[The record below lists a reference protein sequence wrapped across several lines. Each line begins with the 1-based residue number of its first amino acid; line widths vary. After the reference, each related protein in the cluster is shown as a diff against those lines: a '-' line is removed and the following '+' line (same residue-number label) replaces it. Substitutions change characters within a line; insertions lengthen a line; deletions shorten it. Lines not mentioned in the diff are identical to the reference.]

1 MSATPRI
8 ETVLFDAAGTLIELR
23 ESVGTS
29 YARVA
34 REHGVEL
41 PAWRLDDAFSRI
53 FPQAPPLLF
62 PEATGAEIDACERQ
76 WWRAVVRSTFLAT
89 DSTARFEDFDG
100 FFDALYTEF
109 SRPESWCPRQ
119 GCHAMLA
126 ELRGRGMTLG
136 VVSNFDRRL
145 YALFAGLELAS
156 LVDAIILPSDAG
168 AEKPAAEIFE
178 FALSQLGATASATVF
193 VGDSDADDIR
203 GARALGM
210 RTIDVTSLAN
220 FDDFPDR
227 LGKLAAHGAE
237 STDD

>member
-23 ESVGTS
+23 ESVGAV

-34 REHGVEL
+34 REHGVDL
-41 PAWRLDDAFSRI
+41 PAWRLGDAFRRI
-53 FPQAPPLLF
+53 FPQAPPLVF
-62 PEATGAEIDACERQ
+62 PEAAGAEIDACERR

-89 DSTARFEDFDG
+89 DSTACFEDFDG
-100 FFDALYTEF
+100 FFDALYAEF
-109 SRPESWCPRQ
+109 SRPETWCPRR

-126 ELRGRGMTLG
+126 ELRRRGFALG

-145 YALFAGLELAS
+145 HALLAGLEIAP
-156 LVDAIILPSDAG
+156 LVDAIVLPSDAG
-168 AEKPAAEIFE
+168 AEKPAPEIFE
-178 FALSQLGATASATVF
+178 FALSRLGASASATVF
-193 VGDSDADDIR
+193 VGDSDVEDIR

-227 LGKLAAHGAE
+227 LGQLAAHSAE

>member
-1 MSATPRI
+1 MSATVRI

-23 ESVGTS
+23 ESVGTR
-29 YARVA
+29 YAWVA
-34 REHGVEL
+34 RAHGIDL
-41 PAWRLDDAFSRI
+41 PAWRLDDAFKRI

-62 PEATGAEIDACERQ
+62 PEATAAEIDACERR
-76 WWRAVVRSTFLAT
+76 WWRAVVHSTFLAA
-89 DSTARFEDFDG
+89 DSTACFEDFDA

-109 SRPESWCPRQ
+109 SRPECWSPRP
-119 GCHAMLA
+119 GCRPMLA
-126 ELRGRGMTLG
+126 ELRRRGFALG

-145 YALFAGLELAS
+145 HALLAGLELAS

-168 AEKPAAEIFE
+168 AEKPAPEIFE
-178 FALSQLGATASATVF
+178 FALARLGATASTSVF
-193 VGDSDADDIR
+193 VGDSEVEDIR
-203 GARALGM
+203 GARAAGM

-227 LGKLAAHGAE
+227 LDQLATRGAE

>member
-1 MSATPRI
+1 LSTLPRI

-23 ESVGTS
+23 ESVGTT

-34 REHGVEL
+34 REHGVDL
-41 PAWRLDDAFSRI
+41 PAWRLDDAFRRI
-53 FPQAPPLLF
+53 FPQAPPLVF
-62 PEATGAEIDACERQ
+62 PEATAAEIDACERQ

-89 DSTARFEDFDG
+89 DSTACFEDFDG
-100 FFDALYTEF
+100 FFDALYAEF
-109 SRPESWCPRQ
+109 SRPETWCPRR

-126 ELRGRGMTLG
+126 ELRRRGIALG

-145 YALFAGLELAS
+145 HALFASLELAS

-168 AEKPAAEIFE
+168 AEKPAPEIFE
-178 FALSQLGATASATVF
+178 FALSRLGAVASATVF

-227 LGKLAAHGAE
+227 LGQLAAHSAE

>member
-1 MSATPRI
+1 LSAGPRN

-23 ESVGTS
+23 ETVGTT

-34 REHGVEL
+34 REHGVDL
-41 PAWRLDDAFSRI
+41 PAWRLDDAFRRI
-53 FPQAPPLLF
+53 FPQAPPLVF
-62 PEATGAEIDACERQ
+62 PEAAGAEIDACERR
-76 WWRAVVRSTFLAT
+76 WWRAVVRSTFLAA
-89 DSTARFEDFDG
+89 DSTASFNDFDG

-109 SRPESWCPRQ
+109 SRPESWCPRR

-126 ELRGRGMTLG
+126 ELRRRGIALG

-145 YALFAGLELAS
+145 HALFAGLELAS

-168 AEKPAAEIFE
+168 AEKPAPEIFE
-178 FALSQLGATASATVF
+178 FALSRLGAAASASVF
-193 VGDSDADDIR
+193 VGDSDAEDLR

-227 LGKLAAHGAE
+227 LDQLAAPRVE
-237 STDD
+237 SNDG